1 MSRQAAEDAILA
13 LLSAGLAATV
23 KVGSMPLGLDEDKAL
38 AFQDAAVWVVYA
50 GAQSGLNTMLGA
62 HVQPEKW
69 TWAVYPLAKR
79 YRATLDRKQAALEL
93 FEDVLGILTGATILD
108 APLTKGRDQIAPVAP
123 GKGVFGYEILF
134 TLDQEIRRT
143 S

>member
-1 MSRQAAEDAILA
+1 MSRKVAEDAILA
-13 LLSAGLAATV
+13 LLKAGLPATV
-23 KVGSMPLGLDEDKAL
+23 TVGPMPLGLDEPAAL
-38 AFQDAAVWVVYA
+38 AFPDAAVWVVYA
-50 GAQSGLNTMLGA
+50 GGAPGPNTMMGV

-79 YRATLDRKQAALEL
+79 YRASTDRQQEALSL
-93 FEDVLGILTGATILD
+93 LEDVIGILTGAPILD

-123 GKGVFGYEILF
+123 GKGVFGYEIIF
-134 TLDQEIRRT
+134 TLEQEIRRT